1 MKFIKEQNQLKAKL
15 FKKHSYSEEFLKS
28 FKEKRERE
36 KSRNRKLSKE
46 ERVKLLKIKAD
57 LFKRSGLSI
66 DDVKKNAEI
75 SRKKLLRT
83 EDQILQEYKYPT
95 IHK

>member
-1 MKFIKEQNQLKAKL
+1 MKFSKEKNQQKPKL
-15 FKKHSYSEEFLKS
+15 LKKHSYSEEFLKS
-28 FKEKRERE
+28 FKK
-36 KSRNRKLSKE
+36 
-46 ERVKLLKIKAD
+46 ERVKLLKIKTD